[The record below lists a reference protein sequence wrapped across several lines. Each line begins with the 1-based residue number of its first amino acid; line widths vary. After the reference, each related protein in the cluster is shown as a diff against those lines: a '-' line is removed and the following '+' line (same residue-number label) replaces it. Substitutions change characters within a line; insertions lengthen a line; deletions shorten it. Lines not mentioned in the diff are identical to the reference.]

1 MRLFYCPKCSKEE
14 ISSND
19 IYRDEYTINNMRG
32 GYGRPIKHYKCECG
46 NYLAGSIN
54 IGGHEE
60 DKNFI
65 EYCKAVI
72 EDYNKYGCFYDSY
85 LQDKIDLFTKAKQ
98 AYEERKDKDKLSNE
112 NWISNRLEEQK

>member
-14 ISSND
+14 ISNND
-19 IYRDEYTINNMRG
+19 IYRGEYTINNMRG

-46 NYLAGSIN
+46 NYLAGSIS

-65 EYCKAVI
+65 EYCKEVI
-72 EDYNKYGCFYDSY
+72 EYYNKDGCLYDS
-85 LQDKIDLFTKAKQ
+85 DLFTKAKQ
-98 AYEERKDKDKLSNE
+98 VYEERKDK
-112 NWISNRLEEQK
+112 WISYQMK